1 MSTEQTVQTTNQAV
15 DLLVQAAR
23 LAQNRGAFNLDEA
36 SVVSQAVRFLIPPA
50 PAAVSEETGVSE
62 ENVEE
67 ESE

>member
-1 MSTEQTVQTTNQAV
+1 MSTEQTVQTPNQAV

-36 SVVSQAVRFLIPPA
+36 AMISQAVKYFV
-50 PAAVSEETGVSE
+50 PAATTDETSDVTE
-62 ENVEE
+62 TPEE